1 MKVRIN
7 YLNLPLRATGYLRC
21 AKGLVAI
28 REDGIKKRVQNK
40 KKMGL
45 GPQIE
50 FLYNTDL
57 LSSKSLYLQWL
68 QTPFRNASKY
78 APRVPLNGLQFS
90 KNWQLRPL
98 FLAYFYLPNQNHETF
113 INSHFQILE
122 G

>member
-57 LSSKSLYLQWL
+57 LSSKSLYLQG
-68 QTPFRNASKY
+68 F
-78 APRVPLNGLQFS
+78 
-90 KNWQLRPL
+90 
-98 FLAYFYLPNQNHETF
+98 
-113 INSHFQILE
+113 
-122 G
+122 